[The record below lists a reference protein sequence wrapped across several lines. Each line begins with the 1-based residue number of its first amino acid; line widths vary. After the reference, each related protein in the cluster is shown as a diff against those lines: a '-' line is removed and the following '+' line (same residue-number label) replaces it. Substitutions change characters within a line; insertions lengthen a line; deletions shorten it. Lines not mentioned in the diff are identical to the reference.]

1 MVTPRPRYS
10 PRNPSCWMIL
20 RKVAVVGFMMSE
32 KYGRSRTDEAEGC
45 QNWEL
50 WVNGI
55 NEMNENGDRPEIPR

>member
-1 MVTPRPRYS
+1 
-10 PRNPSCWMIL
+10 MIL